1 MAWVC
6 YIYSFPALS
15 LIQSWAVKAMVFLVA
30 MYGCESWTIKKAE
43 GWRIDALELWCWRR
57 LFRVPWTARRSNQ
70 LIKQFNIPWIFIGRT
85 DAEAPILWPPDVK
98 DQFIRKDPDAGKDW
112 RQEKKGTSED
122 EVVRWHHQLNGHESE
137 QGPRDSVGQGSQACC
152 SSWGRKELETTE
164 QLNNSKVENLSH
176 HLVPSHIIYSSPESE
191 EPSRHSASLLVAERE
206 KWNNLSRSLD
216 F

>member
-15 LIQSWAVKAMVFLVA
+15 LIQSWTVKAMVFLVA

-70 LIKQFNIPWIFIGRT
+70 SIKQFNIPWIFIGRT

-191 EPSRHSASLLVAERE
+191 EPSRHSASLLVVERE

>member
-1 MAWVC
+1 MLKLQYFGHLMWRTN
-6 YIYSFPALS
+6 S
-15 LIQSWAVKAMVFLVA
+15 L
-30 MYGCESWTIKKAE
+30 E
-43 GWRIDALELWCWRR
+43 
-57 LFRVPWTARRSNQ
+57 N
-70 LIKQFNIPWIFIGRT
+70 
-85 DAEAPILWPPDVK
+85 
-98 DQFIRKDPDAGKDW
+98 DAGKDW

-191 EPSRHSASLLVAERE
+191 EPSRHSASLLVVERE

-216 F
+216 FWKRYWYARPLNIHEAYLLPFIVCVPYQILQHNSLLHNHPVWLTQRKQYHGSI